1 MLDLAWLILVF
12 PALGALINLFV
23 GDRLKERGIH
33 FVASGAVVL
42 SFVVSLGLFFGLSG
56 LDEHLRTATV
66 HLWDW
71 ITIGS
76 FRAPAALLIDPL
88 SVTMALI
95 VTGVGALIH
104 IYAGGYMHGEQN
116 YQRFFVYLNFFILA
130 MLVLILSNNFVGM
143 FVGWEGVGL
152 ASYLLIGFYFD
163 RHDESYGHY
172 ADAGKKAFLVNRI
185 GDFGMMLAVFLIWTG
200 VGSVVFEEVSQGSGA
215 LATGTA
221 TAICLLLLLAATGKS
236 AQLPLFVW
244 LPDAMAGPTPVSALI
259 HAATMVTAGIYMVAR
274 THFLWDLAPL
284 AGSLAAW
291 VGGVTALLAASI
303 ALTQVDLKKI
313 LAYSTISQLGYM
325 MLGVG
330 VGAYAFAIFHLVTH
344 AFFKALL
351 FLAAGNVMHGLPD
364 GELDIRKMGNLRAK
378 MPSTYRLFVIGA
390 LALAGV
396 PPLSGFLSKD
406 GILLH
411 VANHNILL
419 YLVGLFTALLT
430 AFYSFRAVFLTFCG
444 EARDQHIHEHAHE
457 SPAVM
462 TRPLWVLAVLAVV
475 GGALNLPVLLTME
488 HYLEAAVGKPAFHPS
503 LPMELVLLAVSAIV
517 ALAGVGL
524 AYGRYLKS
532 SNSSVGRLSAGI
544 TGLVRPLEPIARNKW
559 YVDEIYAAWI
569 VGPLLGL
576 SNWFT
581 HVVDQ
586 GVVDGAVNLVGQA
599 NLSLGGALRKVH
611 NGLVPTYALSLFCGV
626 VALLLWFVIGA

>member
-12 PALGALINLFV
+12 PALGALINLFI
-23 GDRLKERGIH
+23 GDRLRERGIH
-33 FVASGAVVL
+33 VVASGAVVL
-42 SFVVSLGLFFGLSG
+42 SFVVSLGLFLGLSG
-56 LDEHLRTATV
+56 LDAHHRTATV

-76 FRAPAALLIDPL
+76 FHAPAALLIDPL
-88 SVTMALI
+88 SVTMALV

-116 YQRFFVYLNFFILA
+116 FQRFFVYLNFFILA

-200 VGSVVFEEVSQGSGA
+200 VGSVVFEEVSQGAGA
-215 LATGTA
+215 LTAGTA

-274 THFLWDLAPL
+274 TYFLWELAPM

-291 VGGVTALLAASI
+291 VGGLTALLAASI

-351 FLAAGNVMHGLPD
+351 FLAAGNVMHGLPG

-378 MPSTYRLFVIGA
+378 MPTTYLLFVTGA
-390 LALAGV
+390 LALAGF
-396 PPLSGFLSKD
+396 PPLSGFFSKD

-411 VANHNILL
+411 AANQNILL

-430 AFYSFRAVFLTFCG
+430 AFYSFRAVFMAFCG

-462 TRPLWVLAVLAVV
+462 TRPLWVLAALAVI
-475 GGALNLPVLLTME
+475 GGTLNLPFLLTME
-488 HYLEAAVGKPAFHPS
+488 HYLEAAVGKPAFHAS
-503 LPMELVLLAVSAIV
+503 VGMELVLLAVSAVV

-532 SNSSVGRLSAGI
+532 SDTSVGRLSAGI
-544 TGLVRPLEPIARNKW
+544 TGLVRPLEPFARNRW
-559 YVDEIYAAWI
+559 YVDEVYAAWI

-576 SNWFT
+576 SNWFSR
-581 HVVDQ
+581 VVDQ

-599 NLSLGGALRKVH
+599 NLTLGGALRKVH

-626 VALLLWFVIGA
+626 VALLLWFVIGG

>member
-33 FVASGAVVL
+33 LVASGAVVL

-56 LDEHLRTATV
+56 LDEHHRTATV

-274 THFLWDLAPL
+274 THFLWDLAPI

-291 VGGVTALLAASI
+291 VGGLTALLAATI

-378 MPSTYRLFVIGA
+378 MPTTYILFVIGA
-390 LALAGV
+390 LALAGF
-396 PPLSGFLSKD
+396 PPLSGFFSKD

-430 AFYSFRAVFLTFCG
+430 AFYSFRAVFMAFCG

-462 TRPLWVLAVLAVV
+462 TRPLWVLAILALI
-475 GGALNLPVLLTME
+475 GGALNLPVVLTME
-488 HYLEAAVGKPAFHPS
+488 HYLETSLGKPAFHPS
-503 LPMELVLLAVSAIV
+503 IPMELVLLAVSAVV

-544 TGLVRPLEPIARNKW
+544 TGLVRPLEPIARNRW

-586 GVVDGAVNLVGQA
+586 GVVDGAVNLVGHA
-599 NLSLGGALRKVH
+599 NLFLGGALRKVH

-626 VALLLWFVIGA
+626 VALLLWFVIGG

>member
-33 FVASGAVVL
+33 LVASSAVVL
-42 SFVVSLGLFFGLSG
+42 AFVVSLGLFFGLSG
-56 LDEHLRTATV
+56 LDEHHRAETV

-221 TAICLLLLLAATGKS
+221 TAICVLLLLAATGKS

-274 THFLWDLAPL
+274 THFLWELAPM
-284 AGSLAAW
+284 AGGLAAW
-291 VGGVTALLAASI
+291 VGGLTALLAASI

-378 MPSTYRLFVIGA
+378 MPTTYLLFVIGA
-390 LALAGV
+390 LALAGF
-396 PPLSGFLSKD
+396 PLLSGFFSKD

-411 VANHNILL
+411 VANYNILL

-430 AFYSFRAVFLTFCG
+430 AFYSFRAVFMAFCG
-444 EARDQHIHEHAHE
+444 EARDQHVHEHAHE

-462 TRPLWVLAVLAVV
+462 TRPLWVLAVLAVI
-475 GGALNLPVLLTME
+475 GGAVNLPVVLTME
-488 HYLEAAVGKPAFHPS
+488 HYLEEAVGKPAFHPS
-503 LPMELVLLAVSAIV
+503 IPMELVLLVVSAVV
-517 ALAGVGL
+517 ALAGIGL

-532 SNSSVGRLSAGI
+532 TDSVVGKLSAGI

-559 YVDEIYAAWI
+559 YVDEIYAGWI

-576 SNWFT
+576 SYWFSQ
-581 HVVDQ
+581 VVDQ
-586 GVVDGAVNLVGQA
+586 GVVDGAVNLIGQA
-599 NLSLGGALRKVH
+599 NLTLGGALRKVH

-626 VALLLWFVIGA
+626 VALLLWFVIGG

>member
-1 MLDLAWLILVF
+1 MLEIAWLIFVF
-12 PALGALINLFV
+12 PALGALVNLFV
-23 GDRLKERGIH
+23 GDRLGERGIH
-33 FVASGAVVL
+33 IVASGAVVL
-42 SFVVSLGLFFGLSG
+42 SFFLSIGLFFGLSG
-56 LDEHLRTATV
+56 LDPHHRVATV

-76 FRAPAALLIDPL
+76 FSAPAALLIDPL
-88 SVTMALI
+88 SVTMALV

-104 IYAGGYMHGEQN
+104 VYAGGYMHGEQN
-116 YQRFFVYLNFFILA
+116 FQRFFVYLNFFILA

-200 VGSVVFEEVSQGSGA
+200 VGSVVFEEVFAGAGA

-274 THFLWDLAPL
+274 THVLWEMAPA
-284 AGSLAAW
+284 AGGLAAW
-291 VGGVTALLAASI
+291 VGVLTALMAATI

-313 LAYSTISQLGYM
+313 LAYSTVSQLGFM

-378 MPSTYRLFVIGA
+378 MPTTYALFLIGA
-390 LALAGV
+390 SALAGF
-396 PPLSGFLSKD
+396 PLLSGFFSKD

-411 VANHNILL
+411 AANDNILL
-419 YLVGLFTALLT
+419 YLIGLFTALLT
-430 AFYSFRAVFLTFCG
+430 AFYSFRAVFMAFWG
-444 EARDQHIHEHAHE
+444 EARDQRIHEHAHE
-457 SPAVM
+457 SQAVM
-462 TRPLWVLAVLAVV
+462 TRPLWVLAFLAVV
-475 GGALNLPVLLTME
+475 GGLLNLPFLLTME
-488 HYLEAAVGKPAFHPS
+488 HYLEASVGVPSFHPS
-503 LPMELVLLAVSAIV
+503 VPMELVLLAVSALV
-517 ALAGVGL
+517 ALAGIGL
-524 AYGRYLKS
+524 AYGRYVQGS
-532 SNSSVGRLSAGI
+532 DTGVGRLSAGI
-544 TGLVRPLEPIARNKW
+544 TRLARPLEPIASRKW
-559 YVDEIYAAWI
+559 LVDELYAALI
-569 VGPLLGL
+569 VGPLLAL
-576 SNWFT
+576 SSWFSR
-581 HVVDQ
+581 VVDQ

-599 NLSLGGALRKVH
+599 NLAVGGALRKVH

-626 VALLLWFVIGA
+626 VALLLWFVIGG

>member
-56 LDEHLRTATV
+56 LDEHHRTATV

-274 THFLWDLAPL
+274 THFLWDLAPI

-291 VGGVTALLAASI
+291 VGGLTALLAATI

-378 MPSTYRLFVIGA
+378 MPTTYILFVIGA
-390 LALAGV
+390 LALAGF
-396 PPLSGFLSKD
+396 PALSGFFSKD

-430 AFYSFRAVFLTFCG
+430 AFYSFRAVFMAFCG

-462 TRPLWVLAVLAVV
+462 TRPLWVLAILAVI
-475 GGALNLPVLLTME
+475 GGALNLPMVLTME
-488 HYLEAAVGKPAFHPS
+488 HYLETSVGKPAFHPS
-503 LPMELVLLAVSAIV
+503 MPMELVLLAVSAVV

-544 TGLVRPLEPIARNKW
+544 TGLVRPLEPIARNRW

-576 SNWFT
+576 SKWFT

-586 GVVDGAVNLVGQA
+586 GVVDGAVNLVGHA
-599 NLSLGGALRKVH
+599 NLFLGGALRKVH

-626 VALLLWFVIGA
+626 VALLLWFVIGG

>member
-56 LDEHLRTATV
+56 LDEHHRTATV

-378 MPSTYRLFVIGA
+378 MPTTYRLFVIGA

-457 SPAVM
+457 SPTVM

-503 LPMELVLLAVSAIV
+503 LPMELVLLAVSAVV

-544 TGLVRPLEPIARNKW
+544 AGLVRPLEPIARNKW

>member
-12 PALGALINLFV
+12 PALGALINLFI
-23 GDRLKERGIH
+23 GDRLKERGIQV
-33 FVASGAVVL
+33 VASGAVLL
-42 SFVVSLGLFFGLSG
+42 SFVVSLRLFFGLSG
-56 LDEHLRTATV
+56 LDEHHRTVTV

-104 IYAGGYMHGEQN
+104 IYAGGYMHGERN

-274 THFLWDLAPL
+274 THFLWELAPM

-291 VGGVTALLAASI
+291 VGGLTALLAATI

-378 MPSTYRLFVIGA
+378 MPTTYLLFVIGA
-390 LALAGV
+390 LALAGF
-396 PPLSGFLSKD
+396 PPLSGFFSKD

-430 AFYSFRAVFLTFCG
+430 AFYSFRAVFMAFCG
-444 EARDQHIHEHAHE
+444 EARDQHVHEHAHE

-462 TRPLWVLAVLAVV
+462 TRPLWVLAILAVV
-475 GGALNLPVLLTME
+475 GGALNLPLVLTME

-503 LPMELVLLAVSAIV
+503 VPMELVLLAVSAVV

-532 SNSSVGRLSAGI
+532 TDSVAGKLAAGI
-544 TGLVRPLEPIARNKW
+544 TGLVRPMEPIARNRW

-581 HVVDQ
+581 QVVDQ

-599 NLSLGGALRKVH
+599 NLYLGGALRKVH

-626 VALLLWFVIGA
+626 VALLLWFVIGG

>member
-1 MLDLAWLILVF
+1 MLELAWLILVF
-12 PALGALINLFV
+12 PALGALVNLFV
-23 GDRLKERGIH
+23 GDRLGERGIH
-33 FVASGAVVL
+33 VVASGMVVL
-42 SFVVSLGLFFGLSG
+42 SFIISLGLFFGLAG
-56 LDEHLRTATV
+56 LDEHHRSTTV

-71 ITIGS
+71 ITVGS
-76 FRAPAALLIDPL
+76 FHAPAALLIDPL
-88 SVTMALI
+88 SVTMALV

-116 YQRFFVYLNFFILA
+116 FQRFFVYLNFFILA

-172 ADAGKKAFLVNRI
+172 ADAGKKAFLVNRV
-185 GDFGMMLAVFLIWTG
+185 GDFGMMLAVFLIWTS
-200 VGSVVFEEVSQGSGA
+200 VGSVVFEEIHHGAGA
-215 LATGTA
+215 LSTGAA

-274 THFLWDLAPL
+274 THFLWELAPV

-291 VGGVTALLAASI
+291 VGGLTALMAATI

-313 LAYSTISQLGYM
+313 LAYSTISQLGFM

-351 FLAAGNVMHGLPD
+351 FLAAGNVMHGLPG

-378 MPSTYRLFVIGA
+378 MPTTFWLFLIGA
-390 LALAGV
+390 SALAGL
-396 PPLSGFLSKD
+396 PPLSGFFSKD

-411 VANHNILL
+411 VANFNILL
-419 YLVGLFTALLT
+419 YLIGLFTALLT
-430 AFYSFRAVFLTFCG
+430 AIYSFRAVFMAFLG
-444 EARDQHIHEHAHE
+444 EARDQHVHEHAHE

-462 TRPLWVLAVLAVV
+462 TKPLWVLAVLAVV
-475 GGALNLPVLLTME
+475 GGVLNLPVLLTME
-488 HYLEAAVGKPAFHPS
+488 HYLETAVGAPAFHPNVT
-503 LPMELVLLAVSAIV
+503 MEFVLLAVSAVV
-517 ALAGVGL
+517 AVAGIGL
-524 AYGRYLKS
+524 VYGRYVKGPS
-532 SNSSVGRLSAGI
+532 TGVGRFSGGVAR
-544 TGLVRPLEPIARNKW
+544 LVSPLDLVARNKW

-569 VGPLLGL
+569 VSPLLGL
-576 SNWFT
+576 SAWFNQ
-581 HVVDQ
+581 VVDQ
-586 GVVDGAVNLVGQA
+586 GVVDGAVNLVGQV
-599 NLSLGGALRKVH
+599 NLTLGGNLRKVH

-626 VALLLWFVIGA
+626 VALLLWFVIGG

>member
-12 PALGALINLFV
+12 PSLGALINLFV

-33 FVASGAVVL
+33 LVASGAVVL

-56 LDEHLRTATV
+56 LDEHHRTATV

-104 IYAGGYMHGEQN
+104 FYAGGYMHGEQN

-274 THFLWDLAPL
+274 THFLWELAPL
-284 AGSLAAW
+284 AGGLAAW
-291 VGGVTALLAASI
+291 VGGLTALLAATI

-313 LAYSTISQLGYM
+313 LAYSTISQLGFM

-378 MPSTYRLFVIGA
+378 MPTTYLLFVIGA
-390 LALAGV
+390 LALAGF
-396 PPLSGFLSKD
+396 PPLSGFFSKD

-411 VANHNILL
+411 VANYNILL

-430 AFYSFRAVFLTFCG
+430 AFYSFRAVFMAFCG
-444 EARDQHIHEHAHE
+444 EARDQHVHEHAHE

-462 TRPLWVLAVLAVV
+462 TRPLWVLGILAVV

-503 LPMELVLLAVSAIV
+503 IPMELVLLAVSAVV
-517 ALAGVGL
+517 ALAGIGL
-524 AYGRYLKS
+524 AYGRYLKGS
-532 SNSSVGRLSAGI
+532 DTAAGRLSAGV
-544 TGLVRPLEPIARNKW
+544 TGLVRPLESIARNKW

-576 SNWFT
+576 SNWFSQ
-581 HVVDQ
+581 VVDQ

-599 NLSLGGALRKVH
+599 NLSLGSALRKVH

-626 VALLLWFVIGA
+626 VALLLWFVIGG

>member
-56 LDEHLRTATV
+56 LDEHHRTATV

-200 VGSVVFEEVSQGSGA
+200 VGSVVFEEVSQESGA

-378 MPSTYRLFVIGA
+378 MPTTYRLFVIGA

-462 TRPLWVLAVLAVV
+462 TRPLWVLAVLAVF

-503 LPMELVLLAVSAIV
+503 LPMELVLLAVSAVV

-581 HVVDQ
+581 HVVDP

>member
-56 LDEHLRTATV
+56 LDEHHRTATV

-130 MLVLILSNNFVGM
+130 MLVLILSNNFVSM

-200 VGSVVFEEVSQGSGA
+200 VGSVVFEEVSQESGA

-378 MPSTYRLFVIGA
+378 MPTTYRLFVIGA

-462 TRPLWVLAVLAVV
+462 TRPLWVLAVLAVF

-503 LPMELVLLAVSAIV
+503 LPMELVLLAVSAVV

>member
-12 PALGALINLFV
+12 PSLGALINLFV
-23 GDRLKERGIH
+23 GDKLRERGIH
-33 FVASGAVVL
+33 IVASGAVVL

-56 LDEHLRTATV
+56 LDEHHRTVTV

-76 FRAPAALLIDPL
+76 FTAPAALLIDPL
-88 SVTMALI
+88 SVTMALV

-116 YQRFFVYLNFFILA
+116 FQRFFVYLNFFILA

-185 GDFGMMLAVFLIWTG
+185 GDFGMMLAVFLIWTS
-200 VGSVVFEEVSQGSGA
+200 VGTVVFEEVSLGAGA
-215 LATGTA
+215 LTTGAA
-221 TAICLLLLLAATGKS
+221 TAVCLLLLLAATGKS

-274 THFLWDLAPL
+274 THFLWELAPM

-291 VGGVTALLAASI
+291 VGGLTALLAASI

-313 LAYSTISQLGYM
+313 LAYSTISQLGFM

-378 MPSTYRLFVIGA
+378 MPTTYKLFLIGA
-390 LALAGV
+390 AALAGL
-396 PPLSGFLSKD
+396 PFLSGFFSKD

-411 VANHNILL
+411 VANYNILL
-419 YLVGLFTALLT
+419 YLIGLFTALLT
-430 AFYSFRAVFLTFCG
+430 AFYSFRAVFMAFLG
-444 EARDQHIHEHAHE
+444 AARDQHVHEHAHE
-457 SPAVM
+457 SPTVM
-462 TRPLWVLAVLAVV
+462 TAPLWVLAVLAVI
-475 GGALNLPVLLTME
+475 GGALNLPFLLTLE
-488 HYLEAAVGKPAFHPS
+488 HYLEAAVGVPAFHPNWT
-503 LPMELVLLAVSAIV
+503 MEVVLLVVSAVV
-517 ALAGVGL
+517 AVAGVGL
-524 AYGRYLKS
+524 AYGRYIKGS
-532 SNSSVGRLSAGI
+532 STAAGRFSAGVAR
-544 TGLVRPLEPIARNKW
+544 LVGPFEPLARNKW

-569 VGPLLGL
+569 VGPLLAL
-576 SNWFT
+576 SDWFNQ
-581 HVVDQ
+581 VVDQ

-599 NLSLGGALRKVH
+599 NLALGGALRKVH
-611 NGLVPTYALSLFCGV
+611 NGLVPTYALSVFCGV
-626 VALLLWFVIGA
+626 VALLLWFVIGG

>member
-56 LDEHLRTATV
+56 LDEHHRTATV

-88 SVTMALI
+88 SMTMALI

-503 LPMELVLLAVSAIV
+503 LPMELVLLAVSAVV

>member
-56 LDEHLRTATV
+56 LDEHHRTATV

-503 LPMELVLLAVSAIV
+503 LPMELVLLAVSAVV

>member
-12 PALGALINLFV
+12 PALGALINLFI
-23 GDRLKERGIH
+23 GDRLRERGIH
-33 FVASGAVVL
+33 VVASGAVVL
-42 SFVVSLGLFFGLSG
+42 SFVVSLGLFLGLSG
-56 LDEHLRTATV
+56 LDAHHRTATV

-76 FRAPAALLIDPL
+76 FHAPAALLIDPL
-88 SVTMALI
+88 SVTMALV

-116 YQRFFVYLNFFILA
+116 FQRFFVYLNFFILA

-200 VGSVVFEEVSQGSGA
+200 VGSVVFEEVSQGAGA
-215 LATGTA
+215 LTAGTA

-274 THFLWDLAPL
+274 TYFLWELAPM

-291 VGGVTALLAASI
+291 VGGLTALLAASI

-364 GELDIRKMGNLRAK
+364 GELDIRKMGNLRVK
-378 MPSTYRLFVIGA
+378 MPTTYLLFVTGA
-390 LALAGV
+390 LALAGF
-396 PPLSGFLSKD
+396 PPLSGFFSKD

-411 VANHNILL
+411 AANQNILL

-430 AFYSFRAVFLTFCG
+430 AFYSFRAVFMAFCG

-462 TRPLWVLAVLAVV
+462 TRPLWVLAALAVI
-475 GGALNLPVLLTME
+475 GGTLNLPFLLTME
-488 HYLEAAVGKPAFHPS
+488 HYLEAAVGKPAFHAS
-503 LPMELVLLAVSAIV
+503 VGMELVLLAVSAVV
-517 ALAGVGL
+517 ALTGVGL

-532 SNSSVGRLSAGI
+532 SDTSVGRLSAGI
-544 TGLVRPLEPIARNKW
+544 TGLVRPLEPFARNRW
-559 YVDEIYAAWI
+559 YVDEVYGAWI

-576 SNWFT
+576 SNWFSR
-581 HVVDQ
+581 VVDQ

-599 NLSLGGALRKVH
+599 NLTLGGALRKVH

-626 VALLLWFVIGA
+626 VALLLWFVIGG

>member
-12 PALGALINLFV
+12 PSVGALINLFV
-23 GDRLKERGIH
+23 GDKLRERGIH
-33 FVASGAVVL
+33 IVASGAVVL
-42 SFVVSLGLFFGLSG
+42 SFVVSLGLFFGLAG
-56 LDEHLRTATV
+56 LDAHHRTATV

-76 FRAPAALLIDPL
+76 FTAPAALLIDPL
-88 SVTMALI
+88 SVTMALV

-116 YQRFFVYLNFFILA
+116 FQRFFVYLNFFILA

-163 RHDESYGHY
+163 RQDESYGHY

-185 GDFGMMLAVFLIWTG
+185 GDFGMMLAVFLIWTS
-200 VGSVVFEEVSQGSGA
+200 VGTVVFEEVALGAGA
-215 LATGTA
+215 LTTGAA
-221 TAICLLLLLAATGKS
+221 TAVCLLLLLAATGKS

-274 THFLWDLAPL
+274 THFLWELAPM

-291 VGGVTALLAASI
+291 VGGLTALLAASI

-313 LAYSTISQLGYM
+313 LAYSTISQLGFM

-378 MPSTYRLFVIGA
+378 MPTTYRLFLIGA
-390 LALAGV
+390 AALAGL
-396 PPLSGFLSKD
+396 PFLSGFFSKD
-406 GILLH
+406 GILLY
-411 VANHNILL
+411 VANYNILL
-419 YLVGLFTALLT
+419 YLIGLFTALLT
-430 AFYSFRAVFLTFCG
+430 AFYSFRAVFMAFWG
-444 EARDQHIHEHAHE
+444 EARDQHVHEHAHE
-457 SPAVM
+457 SPTVM
-462 TRPLWVLAVLAVV
+462 TAPLWVLAVLAVI
-475 GGALNLPVLLTME
+475 GGALNLPFLLTLE
-488 HYLEAAVGKPAFHPS
+488 HYLEAAVGVPAFHPNWT
-503 LPMELVLLAVSAIV
+503 MEVVLLVVSAVV
-517 ALAGVGL
+517 AVAGVGL
-524 AYGRYLKS
+524 AYGRYIKGS
-532 SNSSVGRLSAGI
+532 STAAGRFSAGVAR
-544 TGLVRPLEPIARNKW
+544 LVGPFEPLARNKW

-569 VGPLLGL
+569 VGPLLAL
-576 SNWFT
+576 SDWFNE
-581 HVVDQ
+581 VVDQ

-599 NLSLGGALRKVH
+599 NLALGGALRKVH
-611 NGLVPTYALSLFCGV
+611 NGLVPTYALSVFCGV
-626 VALLLWFVIGA
+626 VALLLWFVIGG

>member
-1 MLDLAWLILVF
+1 MLEIAWLIFVF
-12 PALGALINLFV
+12 PSLGALVNLFV
-23 GDRLKERGIH
+23 GDRLGERGIH
-33 FVASGAVVL
+33 IVASGAVVL
-42 SFVVSLGLFFGLSG
+42 SFFVSIGLFFGLSG
-56 LDEHLRTATV
+56 LDPHHRAATV

-76 FRAPAALLIDPL
+76 FSAPAALLIDPL
-88 SVTMALI
+88 SVTMALV

-104 IYAGGYMHGEQN
+104 VYAGGYMHGEQN
-116 YQRFFVYLNFFILA
+116 FQRFFVYLNFFILA

-200 VGSVVFEEVSQGSGA
+200 VGSVVFEEVFAGAGA

-274 THFLWDLAPL
+274 THVLWEMAPA
-284 AGSLAAW
+284 AGGLAAW
-291 VGGVTALLAASI
+291 VGVLTALMAATI

-313 LAYSTISQLGYM
+313 LAYSTVSQLGFM

-378 MPSTYRLFVIGA
+378 MPTTYALFLIGA
-390 LALAGV
+390 SALAGF
-396 PPLSGFLSKD
+396 PLLSGFFSKD

-411 VANHNILL
+411 AANDNILL
-419 YLVGLFTALLT
+419 YLIGLFTALLT
-430 AFYSFRAVFLTFCG
+430 AFYSFRAVFMAFWG
-444 EARDQHIHEHAHE
+444 EARDQRIHEHAHE
-457 SPAVM
+457 SPGVM
-462 TRPLWVLAVLAVV
+462 TRPLWVLAFLAVV
-475 GGALNLPVLLTME
+475 GGLLNLPFLLTME
-488 HYLEAAVGKPAFHPS
+488 HYLEASVGVPSFHPS
-503 LPMELVLLAVSAIV
+503 VPMELVLLAVSALV
-517 ALAGVGL
+517 ALAGIGL
-524 AYGRYLKS
+524 AYGRYVQGADTG
-532 SNSSVGRLSAGI
+532 VGRLSAGI
-544 TGLVRPLEPIARNKW
+544 TRLARPLEPIAARKW
-559 YVDEIYAAWI
+559 LVDELYAALI
-569 VGPLLGL
+569 VGPLLAL
-576 SNWFT
+576 SSWFSR
-581 HVVDQ
+581 VVDQ

-599 NLSLGGALRKVH
+599 NLAVGGALRKVH

-626 VALLLWFVIGA
+626 VALLLWFVIGG

>member
-1 MLDLAWLILVF
+1 MLEIAWLIFVF
-12 PALGALINLFV
+12 PALGALVNLFV
-23 GDRLKERGIH
+23 GDRLGERGIH
-33 FVASGAVVL
+33 IVASGAVVL
-42 SFVVSLGLFFGLSG
+42 SFFVSIGLFFGLSG
-56 LDEHLRTATV
+56 LDPHHRVATV

-76 FRAPAALLIDPL
+76 FSAPAALLIDPL
-88 SVTMALI
+88 SVTMALV

-104 IYAGGYMHGEQN
+104 VYAGGYMHGEQN
-116 YQRFFVYLNFFILA
+116 FQRFFVYLNFFILA

-200 VGSVVFEEVSQGSGA
+200 VGSVVFKEVFAGAGA

-274 THFLWDLAPL
+274 THVLWEMAPA
-284 AGSLAAW
+284 AGGLAAW
-291 VGGVTALLAASI
+291 VGVLTALMAATI

-313 LAYSTISQLGYM
+313 LAYSTVSQLGFM

-378 MPSTYRLFVIGA
+378 MPTTYALFLIGA
-390 LALAGV
+390 SALAGF
-396 PPLSGFLSKD
+396 PLLSGFFSKD

-411 VANHNILL
+411 AANDNILL
-419 YLVGLFTALLT
+419 YLIGLFTALLT
-430 AFYSFRAVFLTFCG
+430 AFYSFRAVFMAFWG
-444 EARDQHIHEHAHE
+444 EARDQRIHEHAHE

-462 TRPLWVLAVLAVV
+462 TRPLWVLAFLAVV
-475 GGALNLPVLLTME
+475 GGLLNLPFLLTME
-488 HYLEAAVGKPAFHPS
+488 HYLEASVGVPSFHPS
-503 LPMELVLLAVSAIV
+503 VPMELVLLAVSALV
-517 ALAGVGL
+517 ALAGIGL
-524 AYGRYLKS
+524 AYGRYVQGADTG
-532 SNSSVGRLSAGI
+532 VGRLSAGI
-544 TGLVRPLEPIARNKW
+544 TRLARPLEPIAAKKW
-559 YVDEIYAAWI
+559 LVDELYAALI
-569 VGPLLGL
+569 VGPLLAL
-576 SNWFT
+576 SSWFSR
-581 HVVDQ
+581 VVDQ

-599 NLSLGGALRKVH
+599 NLAVGGALRKVH

-626 VALLLWFVIGA
+626 VALLLWFVIGG

>member
-12 PALGALINLFV
+12 PALGALVNLFV

-33 FVASGAVVL
+33 VVASGAVLL

-56 LDEHLRTATV
+56 LDEHHRTATV

-200 VGSVVFEEVSQGSGA
+200 VGSVVFEEVSQGSST

-259 HAATMVTAGIYMVAR
+259 HAATMVTVGIYMVAR

-291 VGGVTALLAASI
+291 VGGLTALLAATI
-303 ALTQVDLKKI
+303 ALTQFDLKKI

-378 MPSTYRLFVIGA
+378 MPTTYLLFVIGA
-390 LALAGV
+390 LALAGF
-396 PPLSGFLSKD
+396 PPLSGFFSKD

-430 AFYSFRAVFLTFCG
+430 AFYSFRAVFMAFCG
-444 EARDQHIHEHAHE
+444 EARDQHVHEHAHE

-462 TRPLWVLAVLAVV
+462 TRPLWVLAILALI
-475 GGALNLPVLLTME
+475 GGALNLPVVLTME

-503 LPMELVLLAVSAIV
+503 IPLELVLLVVSAVV

-532 SNSSVGRLSAGI
+532 SDSVAGRLSAGL

-576 SNWFT
+576 SNWFSQ
-581 HVVDQ
+581 VVDQ

-626 VALLLWFVIGA
+626 VALLLWFVIGG